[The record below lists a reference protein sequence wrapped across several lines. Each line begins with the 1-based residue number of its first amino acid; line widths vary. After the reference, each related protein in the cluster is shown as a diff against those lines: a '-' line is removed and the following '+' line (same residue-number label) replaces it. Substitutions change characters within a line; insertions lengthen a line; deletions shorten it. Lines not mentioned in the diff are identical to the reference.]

1 MKNKFEKQY
10 DKLRTSLI
18 KEVIKKVKLVQKKFK
33 NDDENGMGD
42 AILGD
47 TYIYVDFPH
56 GNMEDNDYENLR
68 YISNV
73 SVSDVDLS
81 TEAWGGVD
89 SLTYKE
95 LPFETLGWLYSRL
108 CEVLK

>member
-1 MKNKFEKQY
+1 
-10 DKLRTSLI
+10 
-18 KEVIKKVKLVQKKFK
+18 
-33 NDDENGMGD
+33 
-42 AILGD
+42 
-47 TYIYVDFPH
+47 
-56 GNMEDNDYENLR
+56 MEDNDYENLR